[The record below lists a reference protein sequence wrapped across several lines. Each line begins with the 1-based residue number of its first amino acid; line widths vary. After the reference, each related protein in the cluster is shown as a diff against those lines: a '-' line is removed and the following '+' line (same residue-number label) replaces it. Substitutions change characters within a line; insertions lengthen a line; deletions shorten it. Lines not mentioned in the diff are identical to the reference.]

1 MSDEVFSG
9 HPPRDLRG
17 DPCRELLGGSFAPRI
32 PPEGFYPGYSY
43 PTNWI
48 KAPPTPTTPSDIYQ
62 DAEENTSDS

>member
-1 MSDEVFSG
+1 MGDEVPASG
-9 HPPRDLRG
+9 HLPRDPRG
-17 DPCRELLGGSFAPRI
+17 ELLGSPFSHRI

>member
-1 MSDEVFSG
+1 MSDEVSSG
-9 HPPRDLRG
+9 HLPRDI
-17 DPCRELLGGSFAPRI
+17 PFAHRI

-48 KAPPTPTTPSDIYQ
+48 KPPPTPTTPSDIYQ